1 MNVVLLVNKLDWNG
15 VTLRAKP
22 TLKILRF
29 LGIDNINARRVRS
42 FPKVTMGFCRS
53 TGCKDTSCQSWRS
66 EKNPATRPDANQTQ
80 AARVRV
86 LDDQIIFKVWLATT
100 LQTFNLQRLTVPFLK
115 DLNLIYWLSLFE
127 ETRGILKIGFA
138 LSKWPHFNSAYVLK
152 ARLSIRNRD

>member
-53 TGCKDTSCQSWRS
+53 TGCKDKSFLTLKMISLSGS
-66 EKNPATRPDANQTQ
+66 QTQ
-80 AARVRV
+80 ARRQNISNFQ
-86 LDDQIIFKVWLATT
+86 LWQLIT
-100 LQTFNLQRLTVPFLK
+100 LQPLNLQRQIIPLWK
-115 DLNLIYWLSLFE
+115 DLNLFYIQTMSSKLSSIF
-127 ETRGILKIGFA
+127 ILSFA
-138 LSKWPHFNSAYVLK
+138 FSK
-152 ARLSIRNRD
+152 RLISTVPTTGVMTFILGNCL